1 MAPRQRAPRNSPVE
15 LGGVTVQP
23 GRRASIELPVA
34 RLPTR
39 SWMSLP
45 VVVLC
50 GSRPGPTLWVSAAV
64 HGDELLGVEIIRQ
77 VMRGIDPRRLS
88 GTILAVPVVNVPGF
102 LAQSRY
108 TPDRR
113 DLNRSFPGSPRGSLA
128 SRLAHLFMTE
138 IVARCDAG
146 LDLHTGS
153 NHRENLPQIRCNT
166 DDPTTLAMAEAFAP
180 PVIVHSKL
188 RAGSLRD
195 ACAKRGLP
203 VLLLEAGEALR
214 YAEYPI
220 EVGVAG
226 GRRTLAHLGMLRPTA
241 SHEPVPPPPGR
252 PAPVIRSS
260 TWVRSRRSGL
270 VRFDVDLGAS
280 VTVGE
285 RIGTVADAHGHTRS
299 IVKSRADGLVIGIT
313 RNPLVNQGDALVHVG
328 EFADSGRGVATDP
341 TA

>member
-1 MAPRQRAPRNSPVE
+1 MAPRERVPKNDPVE
-15 LGGVTVQP
+15 LGGVTVLP

-50 GSRPGPTLWVSAAV
+50 GTRPGPTVWLSAAV
-64 HGDELLGVEIIRQ
+64 HGDELVGVEIIRQ

-88 GTILAVPVVNVPGF
+88 GTVLAVPVVNVPGF

-138 IVARCDAG
+138 IVSRCDVG
-146 LDLHTGS
+146 IDLHTGS

-166 DDPTTLAMAEAFAP
+166 DDPVTLAMAKAFAP
-180 PVIVHSKL
+180 PVIMHSRL
-188 RAGSLRD
+188 RPGSLRD
-195 ACAKRGLP
+195 ACTKRGIP

-214 YAEYPI
+214 YAEYPV
-220 EVGVAG
+220 EVGVLG
-226 GRRTLAHLGMLRPTA
+226 VRRTLAHLGMLRDAPD
-241 SHEPVPPPPGR
+241 PPRRR
-252 PAPVIRSS
+252 PPVIRSS
-260 TWVRSRRSGL
+260 TWVRARRSGL
-270 VRFDVDLGAS
+270 VRFSVDLGDRVIA
-280 VTVGE
+280 GE

-299 IVKSRADGLVIGIT
+299 MVKSRADGVVIGIT
-313 RNPLVNQGDALVHVG
+313 RNPLVNQGDALVHLG
-328 EFADSGRGVATDP
+328 EFADSGRGIARDP
-341 TA
+341 GS

>member
-1 MAPRQRAPRNSPVE
+1 MAPSKRAPRNSPVE

-50 GSRPGPTLWVSAAV
+50 GSRPGPTVWVSAAV
-64 HGDELLGVEIIRQ
+64 HGDELIGVEIIRQ

-146 LDLHTGS
+146 IDLHSGS

-166 DDPTTLAMAEAFAP
+166 DDPTTLAMAEAFGP

-226 GRRTLAHLGMLRPTA
+226 VHRTLAHLGMLRPA
-241 SHEPVPPPPGR
+241 PAQEPATPAADR

-270 VRFDVDLGAS
+270 VRFDVDLGARVS
-280 VTVGE
+280 AGE

-299 IVKSRADGLVIGIT
+299 IVKSRTDGLVIGIT
-313 RNPLVNQGDALVHVG
+313 RNPLVNQGDALVHLG
-328 EFADSGRGVATDP
+328 EFADSGRGIASDP
-341 TA
+341 SA

>member
-1 MAPRQRAPRNSPVE
+1 MSPAAPRPRNQPVE
-15 LGGVTVQP
+15 LGGATVEP

-50 GSRPGPTLWVSAAV
+50 GSRPGPTVWLSAAI

-128 SRLAHLFMTE
+128 SRLAHLFMGD

-146 LDLHTGS
+146 IDLHTGS

-166 DDPTTLAMAEAFAP
+166 DDETTLAMAKAFSP
-180 PVIVHSKL
+180 PAILHARL
-188 RAGSLRD
+188 RQGSLRA
-195 ACAKRGLP
+195 ACASRGLP
-203 VLLLEAGEALR
+203 VLLLEAGEAMR
-214 YAEYPI
+214 YADGPLEI
-220 EVGVAG
+220 GAAGV
-226 GRRTLAHLGMLRPTA
+226 RRTLVHLGMLRDAPD
-241 SHEPVPPPPGR
+241 PPRRR
-252 PAPVIRSS
+252 PPVIRSS
-260 TWVRSRRSGL
+260 TWVRARRSGM
-270 VRFDVDLGAS
+270 VRFAVDLGDRVAE
-280 VTVGE
+280 GE

-299 IVKSRADGLVIGIT
+299 IVKSRADGLVVGIT

-328 EFADSGRGVATDP
+328 EFSDTGRGIARDP
-341 TA
+341 RT

>member
-1 MAPRQRAPRNSPVE
+1 MAPRKRAPRNNPVE

-50 GSRPGPTLWVSAAV
+50 GSKPGPTVWLSAAI
-64 HGDELLGVEIIRQ
+64 HGDELVGVEIIRQ

-128 SRLAHLFMTE
+128 SRLAHMFMTE
-138 IVARCDAG
+138 IVSRCDAG

-166 DDPTTLAMAEAFAP
+166 DDPTTLEMAKAFAP
-180 PVIVHSKL
+180 PVIMHSKL

-195 ACAKRGLP
+195 ACAKRGIP

-214 YAEYPI
+214 YAEFPMV
-220 EVGVAG
+220 VGVLG
-226 GRRTLAHLGMLRPTA
+226 VRRTLAHMGMLRDAPDPPRQ
-241 SHEPVPPPPGR
+241 EP
-252 PAPVIRSS
+252 PVIRSS
-260 TWVRSRRSGL
+260 TWVRARRSGL
-270 VRFDVDLGAS
+270 VRFDVDLGDGVAG
-280 VTVGE
+280 GE

-299 IVKSRADGLVIGIT
+299 MVKSRAEGMVIGIT
-313 RNPLVNQGDALVHVG
+313 RNPLVNQGDALVHLG
-328 EFADSGRGVATDP
+328 EFADSGRGIALDP
-341 TA
+341 SS

>member
-1 MAPRQRAPRNSPVE
+1 M
-15 LGGVTVQP
+15 
-23 GRRASIELPVA
+23 A

-45 VVVLC
+45 VVVMC
-50 GSRPGPTLWVSAAV
+50 GSRPGPTVWLSAAV

-77 VMRGIDPRRLS
+77 VIRGIDPRRLS

-128 SRLAHLFMTE
+128 SRLAHLFMGE

-166 DDPTTLAMAEAFAP
+166 DDEATLAMAQAFAP
-180 PVIVHSKL
+180 PAILHAKL
-188 RAGSLRD
+188 RPGSLRS
-195 ACAKRGLP
+195 ACANRGIP

-214 YAEYPI
+214 YAEVPL
-220 EVGVAG
+220 EVGVLG
-226 GRRTLAHLGMLRPTA
+226 VRRTLAHLGMLRDGPE
-241 SHEPVPPPPGR
+241 SPLR

-260 TWVRSRRSGL
+260 TWVRARRSGL
-270 VRFDVDLGAS
+270 VRFDVDLGDQ
-280 VTVGE
+280 VTAGE

-299 IVKSRADGLVIGIT
+299 MVKSRVDGLVVGIT
-313 RNPLVNQGDALVHVG
+313 RNPLVNQGDALVHLG
-328 EFADSGRGVATDP
+328 EFADSGRGIAQDP
-341 TA
+341 SS